1 MILKVQFRS
10 SFKLTCYLWFIFG
23 GIRTVKIDSIYKILT
38 VIMDHFVTYSKF
50 LEFIIF
56 FLSMLSMK
64 NPSYLP

>member
-10 SFKLTCYLWFIFG
+10 SFKLTCFFWFIFG

-38 VIMDHFVTYSKF
+38 VIMDYFVTYRKF
-50 LEFIIF
+50 FIIF
-56 FLSMLSMK
+56 FLSMLSVK